1 MEFIV
6 STLFSETGL
15 VALLYLVLSGLY
27 LVILP
32 ALVYFY
38 LKSRWYVV
46 SSVERL
52 FMYFLVFF
60 FFPGMLL
67 LSPVLNFRID
77 AIALISAFFVSGLVV
92 YFLLQVSGLDPQK
105 AGIWSQ
111 AFLVGVLILWLFTYI
126 FRVLTNDM
134 TYHKQ
139 IKDYE
144 EAVIQKRWESMTP
157 EEQAKLQAEVE
168 QEKLATQ
175 QPEAK
180 PES

>member
-67 LSPVLNFRID
+67 LSPFLNFRPQRR
-77 AIALISAFFVSGLVV
+77 AI
-92 YFLLQVSGLDPQK
+92 
-105 AGIWSQ
+105 
-111 AFLVGVLILWLFTYI
+111 
-126 FRVLTNDM
+126 
-134 TYHKQ
+134 
-139 IKDYE
+139 
-144 EAVIQKRWESMTP
+144 
-157 EEQAKLQAEVE
+157 
-168 QEKLATQ
+168 
-175 QPEAK
+175 
-180 PES
+180 